1 MMKTVTQN
9 LVETRD
15 FRAAP
20 IMLSDLERAVPS
32 IVADA
37 PHASRSE
44 RYGFVSTLDILHGLR
59 DRFAITKA
67 MQSRVRDNSTG
78 RREYTKHM
86 IRLRARD
93 AAGVAELGGVF
104 PELVLINSHD
114 GTSSYQLMA
123 GLFRLVCANGMVV
136 CSEEYGSVRIP
147 HRDSAVRDVIDASYR
162 VVSDAQLTME
172 RAKAWRG
179 IELNPEE
186 RIAFAEAVHEI
197 RFDGSNAGEAIT
209 PRALLS
215 PRRSDDVGPDLWSVT
230 NRLQENAI
238 KGGLSG
244 WASSANRNGR
254 QRRATMRSISGVDQD
269 VRLNRAIWAFAE
281 KLAQVKGA

>member
-1 MMKTVTQN
+1 MLKIISQN
-9 LVETRD
+9 SVETRD
-15 FRAAP
+15 FNAAP
-20 IMLSDLERAVPS
+20 ILLSDLERAVPS
-32 IVADA
+32 IVADE
-37 PHASRSE
+37 PHESRSA
-44 RYGFVSTLDILHGLR
+44 RYGFVSTLDILMGLR

-93 AAGVAELGGVF
+93 AGGVPELGGVF

-136 CSEEYGSVRIP
+136 CSESYGSVRIP
-147 HRDSAVRDVIDASYR
+147 HRDSAVKDVIDASFT
-162 VVSDAQLTME
+162 VVSDAQKTIE

-179 IELNPEE
+179 IELSPDE

-197 RFDGSNAGEAIT
+197 RFADSNAGQAIT

-215 PRRSDDVGPDLWSVT
+215 PRRSDDVGPDLWSIT

-244 WASSANRNGR
+244 FARGSNGR
-254 QRRATMRSISGVDQD
+254 MRRAGMRSISGVDQD

-281 KLAQVKGA
+281 KLAEMHSA

>member
-1 MMKTVTQN
+1 MLKTVTQN
-9 LVETRD
+9 LVETKD
-15 FRAAP
+15 IHNAP
-20 IMLSDLERAVPS
+20 VTLWDLKRAVPS

-37 PHASRSE
+37 PHISRSE
-44 RYGFVSTLDILHGLR
+44 RYGFVSTLDILYGLR

-78 RREYTKHM
+78 RRDYTKHM

-114 GTSSYQLMA
+114 GSSAYQLMA

-136 CSEEYGSVRIP
+136 CSESYGSVKIP
-147 HRDSAVRDVIDASYR
+147 HRESAVRDVIDASFT
-162 VVSDAQLTME
+162 VVSEAQQTVE
-172 RAKAWRG
+172 RAKAWRQ
-179 IELNPEE
+179 IELTRDESQ
-186 RIAFAEAVHEI
+186 IFAEAVHKL
-197 RFDGSNAGEAIT
+197 RFEGSNAGQAIA
-209 PRALLS
+209 PESLLYK
-215 PRRSDDVGPDLWSVT
+215 RRMADAGENLWAVT

-244 WASSANRNGR
+244 WSNLQANGR
-254 QRRATMRSISGVDQD
+254 YRRATMRAINGVDQD

-281 KLAQVKGA
+281 KLAESKGA